1 MAKLPKRPTK
11 RRTTTT
17 KKAGLAQIET
27 KIAAALERGD
37 FYQVSQMVRMV
48 AERYVGLAATHAQD
62 GAGRLLRLIAHR
74 PLRHPVCAQCTK
86 PCTTH
91 EEQS

>member
-1 MAKLPKRPTK
+1 MAKLPRRPTK

-27 KIAAALERGD
+27 KIAAALKRGD

-48 AERYVGLAATHAQD
+48 AERCVDRTGDPRTGGHARAVPLICSQHPPRTPPPAAP
-62 GAGRLLRLIAHR
+62 IR
-74 PLRHPVCAQCTK
+74 P
-86 PCTTH
+86 
-91 EEQS
+91 